1 MAIKPVTLGVLG
13 VGIVVLWAGATD
25 RSPASVLKNLFTG
38 VNPKSSAQGTANITT
53 DAYTSESG
61 TSSDSNE
68 NVDSTGAAGG
78 SVTANQAIARLLATP
93 YGWSVGQNWSD
104 LVSLWNRESSWNNKA
119 QNPSSG
125 AYGIPQALPYD
136 KMPKSAWPP
145 ANGGS
150 ANATAQIS
158 WGLAYIKS
166 RYGNPVNAW
175 AHEVANGWY

>member
-1 MAIKPVTLGVLG
+1 MAVKPVTLGVLAA
-13 VGIVVLWAGATD
+13 GIVVLWAGATD

-38 VNPKSSAQGTANITT
+38 VNPKSAAQGGSDITT
-53 DAYTSESG
+53 DAYTSGISDA
-61 TSSDSNE
+61 SNDSDSSE
-68 NVDSTGAAGG
+68 SDAAGG
-78 SVTANQAIARLLATP
+78 SAAVNQGIARLLATP
-93 YGWSVGQNWSD
+93 YGWSVGQSWSD

-125 AYGIPQALPYD
+125 AYGIPQALPYT

-150 ANATAQIS
+150 ANAGAQIS
-158 WGLAYIKS
+158 WGLSYIKS

-175 AHEVANGWY
+175 AHEETNGWY